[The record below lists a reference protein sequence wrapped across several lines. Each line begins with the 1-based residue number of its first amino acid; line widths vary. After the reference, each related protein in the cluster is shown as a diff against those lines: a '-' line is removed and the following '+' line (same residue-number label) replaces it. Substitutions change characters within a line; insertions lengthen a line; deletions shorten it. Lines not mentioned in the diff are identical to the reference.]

1 MLLKELLAY
10 PGFHFAEPLSVTLR
24 GETFK
29 TRYKTLCAFYGHYT
43 VVEFHVVSGTTEI
56 DWISLVK

>member
-1 MLLKELLAY
+1 MLLKELLVY

-29 TRYKTLCAFYGHYT
+29 TGYKALRVFYGHYT

>member
-1 MLLKELLAY
+1 MLLKELLSY
-10 PGFHFAEPLSVTLR
+10 PGFHFAETLSVTLR

-29 TRYKTLCAFYGHYT
+29 TRYKYLCAFYGHYT

-56 DWISLVK
+56 DRVSLVK

>member
-1 MLLKELLAY
+1 MMLKELLNY

-29 TRYKTLCAFYGHYT
+29 TRDKALRAFYGHYN
-43 VVEFHVVSGTTEI
+43 VVEFHVVAGTTEI
-56 DWISLVK
+56 DYVSLVK